1 MTRLR
6 RYRLLLA
13 AALCAGLAALLV
25 LFAADVA
32 SWRSTVA
39 RDDLRFRAL
48 PTHRGLWKPRA
59 TLPFDPASLALGTS
73 STIAWRRALQS
84 FWFTRVNVN
93 PDVRMDPPTI
103 RTDAENRLVVETSA
117 APTAAQRSVAA
128 NLLGVLTVT
137 TPVPGHDP
145 DVLAQ
150 LVKRAEGYFQQ
161 AVETDPGDVDAKEN
175 LELLLRIARP
185 GKSRLGQDAR
195 SAIGFG
201 LGNAVE
207 PRGSGY

>member
-1 MTRLR
+1 MRRLR
-6 RYRLLLA
+6 RYRLLFA
-13 AALCAGLAALLV
+13 AALCAGLAVLLV

-32 SWRSTVA
+32 AWRSAVT

-48 PTHRGLWKPRA
+48 PSHRGLWRPST

-73 STIAWRRALQS
+73 SAIQWRRALQY
-84 FWFTRVNVN
+84 FWFTRINVN
-93 PDVRMDPPTI
+93 PDQRMDPPTL
-103 RTDAENRLVVETSA
+103 RGAAQNRLLAEMTA
-117 APTAAQRSVAA
+117 APTAAERSVAA
-128 NLLGVLTVT
+128 NLLGVLAVT

-145 DVLAQ
+145 DVLTQ
-150 LVKRAEGYFQQ
+150 IVKRAEGYFQQ
-161 AVETDPGDVDAKEN
+161 AVELDGRDTDAKQN
-175 LELLLRIARP
+175 LELLLRIAKP
-185 GKSRLGQDAR
+185 GKSKLGRDAR